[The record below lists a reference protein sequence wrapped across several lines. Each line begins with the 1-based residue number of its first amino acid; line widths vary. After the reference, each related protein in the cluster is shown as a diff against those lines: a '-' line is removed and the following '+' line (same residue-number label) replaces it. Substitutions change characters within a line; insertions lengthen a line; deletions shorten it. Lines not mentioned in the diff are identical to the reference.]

1 MGYVL
6 QTPPKLLMTTS
17 TYDPCFLVTRTKD
30 QFGVVGMQTDDTIIL
45 ADEKFSVLE
54 EDELVKAKFAA
65 KPKQKLSHAEP
76 LIFNGCVLTQ
86 DADVDSMSLRQKE
99 QGKKI
104 KLIDTN
110 SEDLYQSYVEQRARG
125 AYIAS
130 ICQPEATFDLSVAA
144 QHQEPSKDDAIAL
157 NKRLQWQMDNLD
169 RGLTYMSL
177 DLSKV
182 KLFVFVDGAFANN
195 KDLSSQI
202 GYTII
207 MENEAMENDNE
218 FTIVENI
225 IHWSSVKSKRV
236 TRSVLA
242 SEIYGMVSGVD
253 IAIAINTTLK
263 MITDQLGLPEIPM
276 IACTDSYCTSASSSS
291 AQRRRS
297 AL

>member
-1 MGYVL
+1 MRVL
-6 QTPPKLLMTTS
+6 GIGIDLLMTTS

-30 QFGVVGMQTDDTIIL
+30 QFDVVGMQTDDTIIL
-45 ADEKFSVLE
+45 ADAQEVDSENPQQKFSVLE
-54 EDELVKAKFAA
+54 EDELITAKFTA
-65 KPKQKLSHAEP
+65 KPKQKRSHAEP

-104 KLIDTN
+104 KLIDAN
-110 SEDLYQSYVEQRARG
+110 SEDLHQSYVEQRARG
-125 AYIAS
+125 AYITS

-157 NKRLQWQMDNLD
+157 NKRLQWQTVNMD
-169 RGLTYMSL
+169 RGLTYIPL

-207 MENEAMENDNE
+207 MANEAMENDNE
-218 FTIVENI
+218 FTIVGNV

-242 SEIYGMVSGVD
+242 SKICQAL
-253 IAIAINTTLK
+253 IW
-263 MITDQLGLPEIPM
+263 QLQSIPH
-276 IACTDSYCTSASSSS
+276 SK
-291 AQRRRS
+291 
-297 AL
+297 